1 VTIYGFLANNQDLI
15 SFRVTKQ
22 TSEMLANETYVNRTF
37 EAETDDGAATPMPQL
52 LKVLSIIQGDNGG

>member
-1 VTIYGFLANNQDLI
+1 
-15 SFRVTKQ
+15 
-22 TSEMLANETYVNRTF
+22 MLANETYVNRTF